1 MCFLIIKQVPF
12 KSYSQ
17 LERIFKSQHT
27 YFQKKKK
34 GCRKLRVLLVLKS
47 LGSLNE
53 VVLWLKSLPWSVTWA
68 FPFCSPIISW
78 ACGAQP
84 NPSSSKRC
92 GQQSARCDHQLI
104 THYPPDQAQSLHR
117 CEASLV
123 LNTLTGRSAADERLP
138 QTGFVKGFV
147 RTVKLFAIWE
157 SGCSEGR
164 SKCESTIRLIFK
176 LRLNYFLLIVQ
187 L

>member
-1 MCFLIIKQVPF
+1 MQPIKKKPIV
-12 KSYSQ
+12 KQ
-17 LERIFKSQHT
+17 LLS
-27 YFQKKKK
+27 KKK

-53 VVLWLKSLPWSVTWA
+53 VVLWLKFLPWSVTWA

-104 THYPPDQAQSLHR
+104 THYPSNQAQSLHR

-123 LNTLTGRSAADERLP
+123 LNTLTGRSATDERQKDRRKTATNWLC
-138 QTGFVKGFV
+138 QRASVDSM
-147 RTVKLFAIWE
+147 RISLFWRE
-157 SGCSEGR
+157 VS
-164 SKCESTIRLIFK
+164 
-176 LRLNYFLLIVQ
+176 LREPHQINL
-187 L
+187 

>member
-1 MCFLIIKQVPF
+1 MQPIRKMPTFNCDTVTFWKNKLQ
-12 KSYSQ
+12 
-17 LERIFKSQHT
+17 EA
-27 YFQKKKK
+27 K
-34 GCRKLRVLLVLKS
+34 GLLVLKS

-104 THYPPDQAQSLHR
+104 THYPPDQAQSQHR

-123 LNTLTGRSAADERLP
+123 LNTLTGRSAADLRLP
-138 QTGFVKGFV
+138 QTGFVKGLLW
-147 RTVKLFAIWE
+147 TVKLSPICE
-157 SGCSEGR
+157 SDCSEGR
-164 SKCESTIRLIFK
+164 SVWESTIRLTFK
-176 LRLNYFLLIVQ
+176 LSLNYFPFIVLL
-187 L
+187 